1 MKKNSMRFT
10 RLITAVFLS
19 IFTCNLTYSQS
30 SCELYTVDLQTVY
43 SDTTRV
49 LALKSDTIIN
59 KDSIDLSLKEII
71 SLEADKDLEPVNLTI
86 DKSDKKAKIKF
97 VEGKRFIPN
106 PTRAAWMAVAFPGG
120 GQIYNRK
127 YWKLPL
133 LYGGFAGCA
142 YAFAWNS
149 KTYKDYS
156 QAFIDITDNNPNTKS
171 YEDLLPRNANYS
183 IDQLRE
189 TIKSRK
195 DLFRKYRDLSI
206 LAFIGVYIISI
217 VDAYVDAELS
227 NFDISQDLSMKIEP
241 VIMNNRVNMAKNGV
255 GMQCTFSF

>member
-1 MKKNSMRFT
+1 MRF
-10 RLITAVFLS
+10 ITAVFLS
-19 IFTCNLTYSQS
+19 IFTCNLVYSQS
-30 SCELYTVDLQTVY
+30 SCELYTVNLQTVY

-49 LALKSDTIIN
+49 LSVENDTIIGN
-59 KDSIDLSLKEII
+59 DSIDLSLKEII
-71 SLEADKDLEPVNLTI
+71 SIEKDKDLESVILTE
-86 DKSDKKAKIKF
+86 DESNKKAKIKL

-106 PTRAAWMAVAFPGG
+106 PTKATWLAVAFPGG

-156 QAFIDITDNNPNTKS
+156 QAFIDITDNNPDTKS

-183 IDQLRE
+183 IEQLRE

-217 VDAYVDAELS
+217 IDAYVDAELS
-227 NFDISQDLSMKIEP
+227 NFDISQDLSMRIEP

-255 GMQCTFSF
+255 GMQCTLCF